1 LAEPR
6 GAIVREFII
15 VVAGVLVALAADA
28 WMDGLRERDSAEGA
42 LERLR
47 RDVASDVR
55 TMDGVYFPR
64 LAQQG
69 EARERLGDFVM
80 GSGAITDSLAFVDDV
95 VAASQYTTF
104 DASTA
109 AFDDLINNGTLGLI
123 EDIELRSALLD
134 YYTGVADIAV
144 LDGIQRGDVLATK
157 SRLIP
162 AIVGGLSW
170 PGTVPEVDATIR
182 RTRAASALNAAEI
195 RSSGR
200 LRELLVAT
208 GESYSRQVR
217 LYERLRSDAVALL
230 PRLDAALRSN

>member
-6 GAIVREFII
+6 GAILREFII

-28 WMDGLRERDSAEGA
+28 WMDGLQERHSAEGA

-47 RDVASDVR
+47 RDLAADVR
-55 TMDGVYFPR
+55 TMDRVYLPR

-69 EARERLGDFVM
+69 EARARLGDFAM
-80 GSGAITDSLAFVDDV
+80 GSAAITDSLGFVDDV

-104 DASTA
+104 DARTA
-109 AFDDLINNGTLGLI
+109 AFNDLINSGSLGLI
-123 EDIELRSALLD
+123 EDIELREDLLF
-134 YYTGVADIAV
+134 YYTTAADIAV
-144 LDGIQRGDVLATK
+144 LDGIQRSDVLETK

-162 AIVGGLSW
+162 GIIGGLSW
-170 PGTVPEVDATIR
+170 PGTVPEVDVALR
-182 RTRAASALNAAEI
+182 RTRAASALNAADI

-217 LYERLRSDAVALL
+217 LYGRIRSDAEALL
-230 PRLDAALRSN
+230 ARLDTALRSN